1 MPSVEFSVNLNDPAF
16 ADFLA
21 EITNTTGEHVQ
32 SSPRPN
38 NFKEA
43 HRRKNEQDIGTINAP
58 FLVRE
63 LYQLK
68 LGKVPQNVPQGT
80 LATEVFL
87 EQPLIFWVEYVL
99 FLKDD
104 LPQEKVERAIK
115 LVDEYDPQISSDL
128 SAWIAEQIKDGWLNE
143 SEIALLADVHIQKS
157 GAYSEL
163 NITQRE
169 ALFRLYGLMPPRIET
184 RIDVLPETSFPDW
197 AQKRY
202 ATLDLVGT
210 EAIRRNQPQ
219 VGREVAEVKAGTPP
233 GSTAQSEIRK
243 LLDDITRNIL
253 PVECRGDF
261 RRQERRLLSVLEWPE
276 FKIEWYTIS
285 IKVGCAVIKFDVPRL
300 LIRLAHLVIFI
311 YYHVPQKFDEAIIT
325 IVKNCAIR
333 SALSG
338 AVIGIVVGNPAA
350 ALAAFQSFFVD
361 CLRQDA
367 FACVN
372 PGIFLVKEVGAWQ

>member
-1 MPSVEFSVNLNDPAF
+1 MPSIEFSVNLNDPAL

-21 EITNTTGEHVQ
+21 EIKNTTGEHVQ
-32 SSPRPN
+32 SSPRPS
-38 NFKEA
+38 NFKEVR
-43 HRRKNEQDIGTINAP
+43 RRKNEQDIGTINVP

-68 LGKVPQNVPQGT
+68 LNTVPQGT
-80 LATEVFL
+80 LAAEVFL
-87 EQPLIFWVEYVL
+87 EQSLNFWVEYVL

-104 LPQEKVERAIK
+104 LPEEKVKKATN
-115 LVDEYDPQISSDL
+115 LVDEYDPRISPDL
-128 SAWIAEQIKDGWLNE
+128 SAWITEQIKDGWLKE
-143 SEIALLADVHIQKS
+143 DEMALLADVHIQKS
-157 GAYSEL
+157 GPHREL
-163 NITQRE
+163 NVTQRE
-169 ALFRLYGLMPPRIET
+169 ALFRLYGLQSPRPKA
-184 RIDVLPETSFPDW
+184 RIDVLRETSFTDW

-202 ATLDLVGT
+202 ARLELVGT

-233 GSTAQSEIRK
+233 GSTAQSEVGK

-253 PVECRGDF
+253 PTECRGDF
-261 RRQERRLLSVLEWPE
+261 RREELRLLSVLESPE
-276 FKIEWYTIS
+276 FKIEWYTIA

-300 LIRLAHLVIFI
+300 LTRLAHLVAFI
-311 YYHVPQKFDEAIIT
+311 YYHVPKSYDEAIIT

-350 ALAAFQSFFVD
+350 AVAAFQSFFVD